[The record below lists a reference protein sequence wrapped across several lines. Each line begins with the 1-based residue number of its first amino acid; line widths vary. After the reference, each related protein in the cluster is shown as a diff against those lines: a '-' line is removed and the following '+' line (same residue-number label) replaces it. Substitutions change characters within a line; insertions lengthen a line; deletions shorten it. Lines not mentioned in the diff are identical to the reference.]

1 MTFRYCLSFLQELK
15 SYVAASTRT
24 ALNVNKLDWWARH
37 EAQLPFLNS
46 GSNAVMLFQLS
57 SAASEWAFSL
67 LSNILQDT
75 QHSSLEDYICTS
87 IILTTCVCRL
97 VSIIIS
103 SLIKENI

>member
-1 MTFRYCLSFLQELK
+1 M
-15 SYVAASTRT
+15 AASTGT

-46 GSNAVMLFQLS
+46 GSNAVILFQLS
-57 SAASEWAFSL
+57 SAASEWAFSF
-67 LSNILQDT
+67 LSNIFRDT

-97 VSIIIS
+97 VSIITIIIDKREY
-103 SLIKENI
+103 LREFENNCNFGKK